1 MAHARNLSA
10 SVGMSP
16 LKVVADHNSVRS
28 APPLPR
34 GNRILPQSQPPQM
47 ESQVQPS
54 ANFGLGSPSVA
65 SNASNSMWSTSLQ
78 SGKDYEPM
86 YETEAIVKAP
96 SVIRNEINRAAMY
109 ASGYGGRVRS
119 QKPTVWA
126 SDIWS
131 PFAAGVNNC
140 FYAFF
145 CIPCAIA
152 DLSSAQR
159 WEQLSTPDDWLNWCC
174 CVTPPALRH
183 AFRIERNIRQPDM
196 SKNSVL
202 ENFYDYLSCIPPF
215 TGFALSQLIRQVEA
229 ETRKPFQKINFVE
242 QPGAAYLE
250 DNDEKRQMIS
260 KDGKQYISWGQ
271 VPDVRVQWAN
281 GQPPGA
287 SDYRP

>member
-1 MAHARNLSA
+1 MAHSRNFSAGVGLSPA
-10 SVGMSP
+10 KAHS
-16 LKVVADHNSVRS
+16 DHNSVRS
-28 APPLPR
+28 APPMHF
-34 GNRILPQSQPPQM
+34 IPQSQPPQN
-47 ESQVQPS
+47 ERQLQPS
-54 ANFGLGSPSVA
+54 ANFVNPAPSVA

-78 SGKDYEPM
+78 SAKDFDPM
-86 YETEAIVKAP
+86 YGSHAIVKAP
-96 SVIRNEINRAAMY
+96 TVIRNEMNRAAMY
-109 ASGYGGRVRS
+109 ASGYGGRVRN

-140 FYAFF
+140 CYAFF

-159 WEQLSTPDDWLNWCC
+159 WEQLSSADDWINWCC

-196 SKNSVL
+196 SKNSAL

-242 QPGAAYLE
+242 QLGGTPLE
-250 DNDEKRQMIS
+250 ENDEKRRMIS
-260 KDGKQYISWGQ
+260 KEGKEFISWGQ
-271 VPDVRVQWAN
+271 VPDLRVQWSN
-281 GQPPGA
+281 GKPPGA
-287 SDYRP
+287 VGNRP